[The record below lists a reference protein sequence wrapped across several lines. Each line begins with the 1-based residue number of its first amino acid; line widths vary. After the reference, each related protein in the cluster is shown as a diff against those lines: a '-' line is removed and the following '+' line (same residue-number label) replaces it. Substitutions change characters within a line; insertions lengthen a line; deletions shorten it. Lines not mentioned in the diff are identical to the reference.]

1 MAKEAKNQKK
11 ISHFRRIKGEQTIQ
25 ERLLLPGLVVRFAYN
40 QPNIYDRRPLL
51 FVFHSDGNLVYG
63 MNLNYLHESRVQRF
77 AKLAQSLTPITT
89 ENILGLKEDY
99 PRLQL
104 STKRRATAVD
114 GRLLYNT
121 IMPRDKYYREAY
133 RTYKLSAA
141 SSMKLI
147 NYDWDVI
154 RQDKG
159 LGKTTAEA
167 VKRSGLID
175 DGDVEEGI

>member
-89 ENILGLKEDY
+89 ENILGLKED
-99 PRLQL
+99 
-104 STKRRATAVD
+104 
-114 GRLLYNT
+114 
-121 IMPRDKYYREAY
+121 
-133 RTYKLSAA
+133 
-141 SSMKLI
+141 
-147 NYDWDVI
+147 
-154 RQDKG
+154 
-159 LGKTTAEA
+159 
-167 VKRSGLID
+167 
-175 DGDVEEGI
+175 